1 MKKFY
6 TFVFLLA
13 CYSTSFAQSWSDD
26 VAQIVYNKCTKCHH
40 NGGIAPFPL
49 MTYNESSPM
58 AAAIYDAVSQDRMP
72 PWPPDNNYQQY
83 VHNRALSSSE
93 KTTIQN
99 WVLAGAPEGNAAN
112 TPPPPVYSSG
122 TLLGNGDLTVQ
133 IPTYMSKA
141 TSMNDDYACFAVPS
155 GLLQNRTIKSIEI
168 IPGNRQIVHHA
179 LIYLDPGAV
188 ESTDSIGGN
197 CASPSNQN
205 TKLIAGYTPGSTPMI
220 LPSVA
225 PLKLGIDISAGS
237 QVYFAMHYPAGSYGQ
252 FDSTKVI
259 FHFYPTGTTGVR
271 QVSADAIIQNWSF
284 SLPPN
289 QLTNVTAQYPAGSGG
304 IPAKI
309 SVLSVFPHMHLLG
322 KSIKAY
328 AIKPGGDTLKLANIP
343 HWDFHWQDFYFFK
356 YIQVAPMGSKIKGEG
371 IYDNT
376 ATNVHNPNNPPVT
389 VTAGLNTSDEMFL
402 VYFHYMLY
410 QNGDENYNME
420 DLMSASLD
428 EQLIEEDKGILVFPN
443 PMESNCTIRLSRSK
457 PGDQVSISIYD
468 YTGKLI
474 SVVEKNALVTTES
487 FESQWNGKNE
497 AGEEVKPGIYFI
509 SVNTNGFL
517 STSQL
522 VKR

>member
-1 MKKFY
+1 M
-6 TFVFLLA
+6 
-13 CYSTSFAQSWSDD
+13 
-26 VAQIVYNKCTKCHH
+26 AQIVYNKCTKCHH

-237 QVYFAMHYPAGSYGQ
+237 QVYFAMHYPAGSMG
-252 FDSTKVI
+252 
-259 FHFYPTGTTGVR
+259 
-271 QVSADAIIQNWSF
+271 N
-284 SLPPN
+284 
-289 QLTNVTAQYPAGSGG
+289 LTVQ
-304 IPAKI
+304 
-309 SVLSVFPHMHLLG
+309 
-322 KSIKAY
+322 
-328 AIKPGGDTLKLANIP
+328 
-343 HWDFHWQDFYFFK
+343 
-356 YIQVAPMGSKIKGEG
+356 
-371 IYDNT
+371 
-376 ATNVHNPNNPPVT
+376 
-389 VTAGLNTSDEMFL
+389 
-402 VYFHYMLY
+402 
-410 QNGDENYNME
+410 
-420 DLMSASLD
+420 
-428 EQLIEEDKGILVFPN
+428 
-443 PMESNCTIRLSRSK
+443 R
-457 PGDQVSISIYD
+457 
-468 YTGKLI
+468 
-474 SVVEKNALVTTES
+474 
-487 FESQWNGKNE
+487 
-497 AGEEVKPGIYFI
+497 
-509 SVNTNGFL
+509 
-517 STSQL
+517 
-522 VKR
+522 